1 MSLLSL
7 IIDPDRKVSIDPMS
21 QLLYKAV
28 NDLVQLDE
36 SNINLR
42 NNRVI
47 GQILL
52 SMNNYKKTSKNLN
65 NLKYNI

>member
-7 IIDPDRKVSIDPMS
+7 IIDPGRKVSIDPMS

-52 SMNNYKKTSKNLN
+52 SMNNYKKMSKNLN
-65 NLKYNI
+65 NMKYNI